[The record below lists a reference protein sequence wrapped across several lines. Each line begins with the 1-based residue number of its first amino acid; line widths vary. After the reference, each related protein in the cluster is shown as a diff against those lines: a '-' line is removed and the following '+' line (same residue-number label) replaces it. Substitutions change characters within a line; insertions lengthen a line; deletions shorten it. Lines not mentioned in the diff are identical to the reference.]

1 MSSKSLFAVFAAL
14 MFSYSLAIRAGETPD
29 PKVITEA
36 LKTTF
41 PDLQVKAVRS
51 TPIPGLFEVEVGA
64 DVFYAT
70 KDGRY
75 VVLGNLI
82 DTASRSSLTDAR
94 RRELVAARLA
104 KLDPKQMIVIGPD
117 KPKRTLT
124 VFTDVDC
131 PWCARLHKDVP
142 ELNKAGVR
150 VQYLF
155 YPRAGLNSETYKRAV
170 AVWCAKER
178 AKAIGI
184 AKSGGKLDMKDC
196 PNPVKEDFA
205 LGRELGVEG
214 TPTMFLDDG
223 TRIGG
228 YLAPPRLL
236 GAMGLA
242 PPVPP
247 TAAK

>member
-1 MSSKSLFAVFAAL
+1 MLSKLSFAAVI
-14 MFSYSLAIRAGETPD
+14 LALSVAVHAGETPD
-29 PKVITEA
+29 VKAMTEQ
-36 LKTTF
+36 LKKTF
-41 PDLQVKAVRS
+41 PDMQVKQVRS
-51 TPIPGLFEVEVGA
+51 TPVAGLFEVEVGA

-70 KDGRY
+70 SDGRY
-75 VVLGNLI
+75 VLLGNLI
-82 DTASRSSLTDAR
+82 DTSARRSLTDER
-94 RRELVAARLA
+94 RRELVAATLA
-104 KLDPKQMIVIGPD
+104 KLDPKKMIVIGPD

-131 PWCARLHKDVP
+131 PWCARFHKDVP

-155 YPRAGLNSETYKRAV
+155 YPRGGLDSETYKRSV
-170 AVWCAKER
+170 AVWCAKDR

-196 PNPVKEDFA
+196 PNPVKEDYM
-205 LGRELGVEG
+205 LGRDLGVEG
-214 TPTMFLDDG
+214 TPTMFMDDG

-228 YLAPPRLL
+228 YVAPQRLL
-236 GAMGLA
+236 HAMGLA
-242 PPVPP
+242 PAVVP

>member
-1 MSSKSLFAVFAAL
+1 MSLKPWYAAAAAL
-14 MFSYSLAIRAGETPD
+14 MFSFSFAIQADESPD
-29 PKVITEA
+29 PKVIGQA
-36 LKTTF
+36 LKKTF
-41 PDLQVKAVRS
+41 PDLEVKAVRS
-51 TPIPGLFEVEVGA
+51 TPVPGLFEVEVGS

-82 DTASRSSLTDAR
+82 DTSTRTSLTDAR
-94 RRELVAARLA
+94 RRELVSARLA
-104 KLDPKQMIVIGPD
+104 KLDPNQMIVIGPD

-155 YPRAGLNSETYKRAV
+155 YPRAGLNSETYKRSV
-170 AVWCAKER
+170 AVWCAKDR
-178 AKAIGI
+178 VKAIGI

-196 PNPVKEDFA
+196 PNPVKEDFM
-205 LGRELGVEG
+205 LGHQLGVEG

-228 YLAPPRLL
+228 YVAPARLL
-236 GAMGLA
+236 AAMNLA
-242 PPVPP
+242 PPVAP